1 MSFSDFSSWP
11 RDQEQAFVV
20 YEQRAKESSSKAFTM
35 GIISAVIVFVAAL
48 GIYAGV
54 EPDKTNLGKDFQM
67 SNLTKRSRNE
77 APKAETP
84 APPKTEAPATAPAP
98 EAPAS
103 DKK

>member
-20 YEQRAKESSSKAFTM
+20 YEQRSKESSSKAFTM
-35 GIISAVIVFVAAL
+35 GIVSAVIVFVAAL

-54 EPDKTNLGKDFQM
+54 EPDKKDLGKDFQM
-67 SNLTKRSRNE
+67 SNLTKNR
-77 APKAETP
+77 KAETP
-84 APPKTEAPATAPAP
+84 APAKTEAPATAPAP